1 MANPLVPQGV
11 LNKVRASIKFVQ
23 YPELNITASFLTQDA
38 IDIQFQGD
46 AGVLLPTMTGGVSS
60 PNPYQ
65 MINMQIHMVR
75 SQGMA
80 QLFKNQIELDTLLGD
95 AKVYSDSSTLG
106 DFSIRSATIRSA
118 GDVSFSGRDPAFLVS
133 VFGIYDVNSA
143 MWEL

>member
-1 MANPLVPQGV
+1 MANPYVPQGV

-65 MINMQIHMVR
+65 MIMLQIHLVR

-80 QLFKNQIELDTLLGD
+80 QLFKNQIERDTLLGD

-106 DFSIRSATIRSA
+106 DFAIRSTTIRSA
-118 GDVSFSGRDPAFLVS
+118 GDLNLAGRDPAFLVS
-133 VFGIYDVNSA
+133 IFGIYDVNSA

>member
-1 MANPLVPQGV
+1 
-11 LNKVRASIKFVQ
+11 
-23 YPELNITASFLTQDA
+23 
-38 IDIQFQGD
+38 
-46 AGVLLPTMTGGVSS
+46 
-60 PNPYQ
+60 
-65 MINMQIHMVR
+65 MVR